1 VLLRP
6 RLHAALFF
14 LLLST
19 AACGGDSAAAP
30 AAPSPTPTPGPA
42 GWTLVFADEF
52 DAPGALDPAKWG
64 YEIGYIRNDEKQS
77 YTSRSENVRA
87 EGGNLV
93 IEARKE
99 AYQGYGY
106 TSASINTFGRFEFLY
121 GRVEVRA
128 TIPTGTGSWPAIWM
142 LGTNITQVG
151 WPACGEIDI
160 MEFVGFLP
168 GVIHANVHM
177 QKYNHTKGTGKGDK
191 LVIKDATEG
200 FHVYAMEW
208 YPDRLDFFVDQTRY
222 FTFKNENPPD
232 QRNADSWPF
241 DRPQYLILNLAIGGA
256 WGAQKG
262 IDESIFPARFLID
275 YVRVYR
281 KK

>member
-1 VLLRP
+1 MNLKLTA
-6 RLHAALFF
+6 LAMSFLALFP
-14 LLLST
+14 
-19 AACGGDSAAAP
+19 ASAA
-30 AAPSPTPTPGPA
+30 PG
-42 GWTLVFADEF
+42 WELVFADEF
-52 DAPGALDPAKWG
+52 NKPGPPDKTAWS
-64 YEIGYIRNDEKQS
+64 YESGFVRNEESQF
-77 YTSRSENVRA
+77 YTTERLENARV
-87 EGGNLV
+87 EDGHLV

-99 AYQGYGY
+99 HYPRAGAGSSGAGWRGRDSAEY
-106 TSASINTFGRFEFLY
+106 TSASLTTKGKHEWTY

-128 TIPTGTGSWPAIWM
+128 KLPAGRGTWPAIWM

-191 LVIKDATEG
+191 VVLKDAPEG

-208 YPDRLDFFVDQTRY
+208 YPDRLDFFVDQTKY
-222 FTFKNENPPD
+222 FTFKNENPPN